1 MQSALVV
8 KQILARNETV
18 GAYDTPW
25 GDHSDVLSTF
35 DVSLVEWPGMV
46 LRQQLNSRRLSID
59 QPIGPGAPAG
69 TLHVTLGDYSLD
81 IPVVTASGLYPAG
94 KVWRITRLPGSNS

>member
-1 MQSALVV
+1 
-8 KQILARNETV
+8 
-18 GAYDTPW
+18 
-25 GDHSDVLSTF
+25 
-35 DVSLVEWPGMV
+35 MV
-46 LRQQLNSRRLSID
+46 LRRQLNSRTLSID